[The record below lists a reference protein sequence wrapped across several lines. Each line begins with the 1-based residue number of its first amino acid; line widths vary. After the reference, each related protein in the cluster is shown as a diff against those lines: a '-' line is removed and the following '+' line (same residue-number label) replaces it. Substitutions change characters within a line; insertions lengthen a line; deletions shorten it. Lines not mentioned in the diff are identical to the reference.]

1 MELFYGCLRQRR
13 TLEWLA
19 AQKAAR
25 PPKPRVAMLA
35 RLGFYQLFFLDKVP
49 AHAAVHS
56 TVELAKLNLSAREA
70 GFLNALL
77 RAALRDHAGLA
88 SALRQQPLPVRLS
101 HPDWLVERWLAR
113 YGAGDAQALLEWNN
127 EPPALYA
134 RVNTLKTD
142 AAALIEKLGAG
153 GVEAESWAASGGQ
166 SLRGDVADFAKC
178 ATCDSWRSSSGQP
191 LRAQVLALR
200 SVIPPEQLPGFA
212 EGEFYLQD
220 PSTLLAVELL
230 DPQPGERVLDACAAP
245 GGKTTH
251 IAQLMGDRGEIVAED
266 ASAQRLKLVVAN
278 CARLGIRCVT
288 VRRARPSD
296 TSEKWFDRAL
306 LDVPCSNT
314 GVLRRRVDAR
324 WRLQRQDIARLA
336 SEQLKLLTA
345 ASARVKRGGPLVY
358 STCSLEPEENRGVVD
373 AFLKAN
379 PSYIL
384 ERCVET
390 FPPRDR
396 MDGAFAARL
405 VRAES

>member
-1 MELFYGCLRQRR
+1 
-13 TLEWLA
+13 
-19 AQKAAR
+19 
-25 PPKPRVAMLA
+25 
-35 RLGFYQLFFLDKVP
+35 
-49 AHAAVHS
+49 
-56 TVELAKLNLSAREA
+56 LAKHSLSASEA
-70 GFLNALL
+70 GFLNAIL

-88 SALRQQPLPVRLS
+88 TALRQQPLPVRLS

-113 YGAGDAQALLEWNN
+113 YGTGDTQALLEWNN

-142 AAALIEKLGAG
+142 AAALIERLRAG
-153 GVEAESWAASGGQ
+153 GVEAEPWTSSSGQ
-166 SLRGDVADFAKC
+166 TLRGDVADFAKC
-178 ATCDSWRSSSGQP
+178 ETCELRTTSNAQP
-191 LRAQVLALR
+191 LRGPVLALR
-200 SVIPPEQLPGFA
+200 SAVSPEQLPGFA

-266 ASAQRLKLVVAN
+266 ASAERLKLVVAN

-296 TSEKWFDRAL
+296 KSEKWFDRAL
-306 LDVPCSNT
+306 LDIPCSNT

-324 WRLQRQDIARLA
+324 WRLQPQDVARLA
-336 SEQLKLLTA
+336 AEQLKLLTA
-345 ASARVKRGGPLVY
+345 ASARVKCGGVLVY
-358 STCSLEPEENRGVVD
+358 STCSLEPEENRGVLD
-373 AFLKAN
+373 AFLKAH
-379 PSYIL
+379 PSYAL

-390 FPPRDR
+390 FPPRDQ
-396 MDGAFAARL
+396 MDGAFTARL
-405 VRAES
+405 VRVKQ